1 MKKTYILPQTWAV
14 EIKSEQMLAV
24 SLNVNTSGSEEIT
37 GDGDWLT
44 RHKDFDWSEI
54 EEEEDFE

>member
-44 RHKDFDWSEI
+44 RHKEFDWSEI
-54 EEEEDFE
+54 EEEE